1 MAGGVRARLMADLP
15 FWKPP
20 APTPRGLRQFGLL
33 FTVLGA
39 ALSLYLAWR
48 HGAAA
53 VPVPAAITGVL
64 LFLSLVVPRGLPP
77 VWWPWMVV
85 ARVLGFVNSHLL
97 LAVVF
102 YLMFT
107 PIGLVM
113 RLLGRDPLGDRDFG
127 RARQIAADG
136 GSLWQRREKTQ
147 LSLHHY
153 ERQF

>member
-1 MAGGVRARLMADLP
+1 MIPDLP
-15 FWKPP
+15 FWRPP
-20 APTPRGLRQFGLL
+20 SPGPRDLRKFGLL
-33 FTVLGA
+33 FCVLSA
-39 ALSLYLAWR
+39 ALAGYLVWSRGVDAATVP
-48 HGAAA
+48 GAISAA
-53 VPVPAAITGVL
+53 L
-64 LFLSLVVPRGLPP
+64 LLLSLGLPSLLKP

>member
-1 MAGGVRARLMADLP
+1 MAATDLP
-15 FWKPP
+15 FWRPP
-20 APTPRGLRQFGLL
+20 SPGPRDLRKFGLL
-33 FTVLGA
+33 FCVLSA
-39 ALSLYLAWR
+39 ALAGYLVWSRGVDAATVP
-48 HGAAA
+48 GASSAA
-53 VPVPAAITGVL
+53 L
-64 LFLSLVVPRGLPP
+64 LLLSLGLPSLLKP

-136 GSLWQRREKTQ
+136 GSLWQRREKAQ

>member
-1 MAGGVRARLMADLP
+1 MIPDLP

-20 APTPRGLRQFGLL
+20 PPGPRDLRKFGLL
-33 FTVLGA
+33 FCVLSA
-39 ALSLYLAWR
+39 ALAGYLVWSRGVDAATVPGAISASL
-48 HGAAA
+48 
-53 VPVPAAITGVL
+53 L
-64 LFLSLVVPRGLPP
+64 LLSLGLPSLLKP

-136 GSLWQRREKTQ
+136 GSLWQRREKAQ

>member
-1 MAGGVRARLMADLP
+1 MTVTDLP
-15 FWKPP
+15 FWRPP
-20 APTPRGLRQFGLL
+20 SPGPRALRKFGLL
-33 FTVLGA
+33 FCVLSA
-39 ALSLYLAWR
+39 ALAGYLVWSR
-48 HGAAA
+48 GVDSPTVPGAISAA
-53 VPVPAAITGVL
+53 L
-64 LFLSLVVPRGLPP
+64 LLLSLGLPSLLKP

-136 GSLWQRREKTQ
+136 GSLWQRREKAQ

>member
-1 MAGGVRARLMADLP
+1 MTATDLP
-15 FWKPP
+15 FWRPP
-20 APTPRGLRQFGLL
+20 SPGPRDLRKFGLL
-33 FTVLGA
+33 FCVLSA
-39 ALSLYLAWR
+39 ALAGYLVWSRGVDAATVPGAISASL
-48 HGAAA
+48 
-53 VPVPAAITGVL
+53 L
-64 LFLSLVVPRGLPP
+64 LLSLGLPSLLKP

-136 GSLWQRREKTQ
+136 GSLWQRREKAQ

>member
-1 MAGGVRARLMADLP
+1 M
-15 FWKPP
+15 
-20 APTPRGLRQFGLL
+20 LL
-33 FTVLGA
+33 
-39 ALSLYLAWR
+39 LSL
-48 HGAAA
+48 
-53 VPVPAAITGVL
+53 
-64 LFLSLVVPRGLPP
+64 GLPSLLKP

-136 GSLWQRREKTQ
+136 GSLWQRREKAQ

>member
-1 MAGGVRARLMADLP
+1 MTATDLP
-15 FWKPP
+15 FWRPP
-20 APTPRGLRQFGLL
+20 SPGPRDLRKFGLL
-33 FTVLGA
+33 FCVLSA
-39 ALSLYLAWR
+39 ALAGYLVWSRGVDAATVP
-48 HGAAA
+48 GAISAA
-53 VPVPAAITGVL
+53 L
-64 LFLSLVVPRGLPP
+64 LLLSLGLPSLLKP

-127 RARQIAADG
+127 RARQIAAHG
-136 GSLWQRREKTQ
+136 GSLWQRREKAQ

>member
-1 MAGGVRARLMADLP
+1 
-15 FWKPP
+15 
-20 APTPRGLRQFGLL
+20 
-33 FTVLGA
+33 
-39 ALSLYLAWR
+39 
-48 HGAAA
+48 
-53 VPVPAAITGVL
+53 
-64 LFLSLVVPRGLPP
+64 
-77 VWWPWMVV
+77 
-85 ARVLGFVNSHLL
+85 HLL

-136 GSLWQRREKTQ
+136 GSLWQRREKAQ